1 MCDYSLRCFEQ
12 FNRLVR
18 CVICVILTAAAFE
31 NAERRRKATTM
42 LREECWLDLRDV
54 KWQGEVENF
63 KTAFHFS

>member
-1 MCDYSLRCFEQ
+1 
-12 FNRLVR
+12 
-18 CVICVILTAAAFE
+18 VILTAAAFE